1 MKLAFTH
8 DILELV
14 RMALREDIGGGDH
27 TTEALIPGRARGE
40 TKLVARSQGVVS
52 GLPILIKV
60 YALLDRRVRV
70 ALLKRDGDLI
80 RAGTVVARISGPL
93 RSLLTGERVA
103 LNFLTH
109 LSGVATLT
117 HHFVRE
123 VHPYPVKIMDTRKT
137 MPCMRALQKYAVRC
151 GGGVNHRMNLSD
163 AIMVKDNHLEAV
175 GYDWERIRRALRG
188 HGKKTLVVEVDH
200 LSSLLQALS
209 LKPDVV
215 LLDNMGVSEVEK
227 AVAKVRRLSSRTL
240 IEVSGGIRL
249 DFIRR
254 YARTGAERIS
264 IGALTHSAPHL
275 DFSMELTHRR

>member
-1 MKLAFTH
+1 MKLAFTP

-14 RMALREDIGGGDH
+14 RMALREDVGGGDH
-27 TTEALIPGRARGE
+27 TTEALIPARAAGE
-40 TKLVARSQGVVS
+40 VNLVARSKGVVS
-52 GLPILIKV
+52 GLPILVKV
-60 YALLDRRVRV
+60 YALLDRRIRV
-70 ALLKRDGDLI
+70 ALLKKDGDII
-80 RAGTVVARISGPL
+80 RAGTTVARIRGPL

-123 VHPYPVKIMDTRKT
+123 VYPYRVKIMDTRKT

-175 GYDWERIRRALRG
+175 GYDWEHIRRALRG
-188 HGKKTLVVEVDH
+188 QRKRTLVVEVDH
-200 LSSLLQALS
+200 LSSLSKALS
-209 LKPDVV
+209 LKPNVV
-215 LLDNMGVSEVEK
+215 LLDNMGVSDVEK
-227 AVAKVRRLSSRTL
+227 AVAFVRRLRPQTL

-254 YARTGAERIS
+254 YARTGAQRIS

-275 DFSMELTHRR
+275 DFSMELARPR